1 MDRSKLVGLGLGAVI
16 AIGAGG
22 LIVQRNQ
29 LEAQTSQLQV
39 EKAQLQ
45 HVVQQEALRELPV
58 TVGFRKAIFAN
69 GKVAE
74 IRSISNVGMA
84 IDATITDAASHQ
96 ERHFTVNIDPGRMA
110 EFGRNQGYTF
120 EPGDKLVLSH
130 DGYKSMF
137 WIVQ

>member
-1 MDRSKLVGLGLGAVI
+1 MDRSKLVGLGLAALI

-29 LEAQTSQLQV
+29 LEVQATQLQA
-39 EKAQLQ
+39 EKVQLQ

-84 IDATITDAASHQ
+84 IDATITDAVSHQ
-96 ERHFTVNIDPGRMA
+96 EHHFTLNIDPGRIA

-130 DGYKSMF
+130 EGFKTMY
-137 WIVQ
+137 WVVQ